1 MLDDLKGKGLLIHHW
16 DTDGITSAKL
26 LIEKLGKKIV
36 VNKTPILGNYF
47 LTAEEIEECKGF
59 DFIIVADMS
68 LPKENILKLNE
79 QTNKVLIFD
88 HHLGEVIKEVFHHN
102 PIIKGENPD
111 LFPSASW
118 IVNDYLNNDINLFSI
133 LGIIGDHEEKIKKNP
148 KFKDIID
155 NYCKN
160 NNLKFEDLHKM
171 VYLLDSNYKIGDKKA
186 VENAPLF
193 LLEND
198 RPDDILRNKTWNEN
212 YDNLNKEMEKQLKIP
227 EEKIDSILLKKIS
240 TPYNIISTITRKVAW
255 ETGKNTIVI
264 NTGYFDDKDQLYVR
278 STKTAEPMIKRGK
291 ELGLKCGGKKEVLGA
306 IVPKNM
312 TDSFV
317 NEIIDYLKK

>member
-155 NYCKN
+155 NYCKK